1 MQAWWIYRGYNQ
13 RKQNLES
20 QLSLALEHAVGELN
34 TKQEIAFI
42 AKVGS
47 DELKEHQRHLN
58 RAAADMKRLE
68 ERQMQRI
75 RDVED
80 AESSEIVHEIS
91 VVNSATTSIVTSDS
105 LSEKQIDSL
114 LASIDQNHDQR
125 SGAKSGASASV
136 IVSDDGGSVS
146 TSITWSTDD
155 SALVRVLEFQ
165 RNGRL
170 EELVERIERENML
183 AERGF
188 HQAINTQLL
197 AATLTKN
204 LSDLGINQSFE
215 FAVLSND
222 SLLVEPFES
231 AGYHGLKA
239 DLMAER
245 SLFPYDLISKDAVL
259 NVKLATGF
267 GSIMKQLWPMVLAS
281 VVFSVLMLVLFALT
295 VNRLL
300 SQTRL
305 SQLKTDFIN
314 NMSHELKT
322 PLATIS
328 LAADT
333 MLLDSI
339 PKEKINEFAKTIKKE
354 HHRIHEHIERV
365 LNMAQAEKDKLEMEK
380 SLIDVSAFANTIAQD
395 LELILKEKKAVLS
408 LEVQE
413 DLPRFE
419 ADEFHFRAALT
430 NLIDNALK
438 YSQAD
443 PKVSFSIQQQNGLW
457 RFEISDQGIGMT
469 SEEQR
474 LAFEPFYRAETGNQ
488 QSTKGFGLGL
498 SYVKMIVK
506 AHGGEIKLN
515 SEVGKGTSVALIFKQ

>member
-1 MQAWWIYRGYNQ
+1 MGILG
-13 RKQNLES
+13 
-20 QLSLALEHAVGELN
+20 
-34 TKQEIAFI
+34 
-42 AKVGS
+42 
-47 DELKEHQRHLN
+47 
-58 RAAADMKRLE
+58 
-68 ERQMQRI
+68 
-75 RDVED
+75 
-80 AESSEIVHEIS
+80 ESSM
-91 VVNSATTSIVTSDS
+91 
-105 LSEKQIDSL
+105 
-114 LASIDQNHDQR
+114 
-125 SGAKSGASASV
+125 G
-136 IVSDDGGSVS
+136 
-146 TSITWSTDD
+146 
-155 SALVRVLEFQ
+155 
-165 RNGRL
+165 
-170 EELVERIERENML
+170 
-183 AERGF
+183 
-188 HQAINTQLL
+188 QAIDTQLL

-204 LSDLGINQSFE
+204 LADLGINQSFE
-215 FAVLSND
+215 FAVLSDD

-231 AGYHGLKA
+231 AGYHVLKA

-245 SLFPYDLISKDAVL
+245 SLFPYDLISKAAML

-267 GSIMKQLWPMVLAS
+267 GSIMNQLWPMVLAS
-281 VVFSVLMLVLFALT
+281 VVFSVLMVVLFALT

-333 MLLDSI
+333 MLLNTI

-354 HHRIHEHIERV
+354 HHRIHEHIERI
-365 LNMAQAEKDKLEMEK
+365 LNMAQAEKNKLVMEMTP
-380 SLIDVSAFANTIAQD
+380 IDVSAFANSIVQD
-395 LELILKEKKAVLS
+395 LELILKEKNAVLS

-419 ADEFHFRAALT
+419 ADEFHFRAAIT

-438 YSQAD
+438 YSKSN
-443 PKVSFSIQQQNGLW
+443 PEINFSIKNQNGKW
-457 RFEISDQGIGMT
+457 RFEISDLGIGM
-469 SEEQR
+469 SEEEQR

-506 AHGGEIKLN
+506 AHRGEIKLN
-515 SEVGKGTSVALIFKQ
+515 SEVGKGTSVALIFNQ